1 MEDLE
6 GKNLRDGVT
15 PRRDGRLP
23 LGGIVQADQGKSGG
37 GRSLHAGV
45 QGGGIFRPG
54 RKKPPPSRAAVS
66 A

>member
-6 GKNLRDGVT
+6 GKELRDGVT

-37 GRSLHAGV
+37 GRSLRTA
-45 QGGGIFRPG
+45 PL
-54 RKKPPPSRAAVS
+54 RKGF
-66 A
+66 